1 MKGVERMEDDPKDVF
16 TEFMSKLR
24 ALESWADREKIRMFE
39 PILGESLCEEVLEK
53 IEGVI
58 AVLEKI
64 KERVSFY
71 EGEIAEHL
79 EAIDENLRKLIETE
93 EYRFIISN
101 EGVKRL
107 REIRDK
113 LDSFRLFRFRYDLRR
128 EKVEVKVDG

>member
-1 MKGVERMEDDPKDVF
+1 LKGVERMEDDPKDVF

-113 LDSFRLFRFRYDLRR
+113 LDSFRLFHFRYDLRR

>member
-1 MKGVERMEDDPKDVF
+1 MEDDPKDVF
-16 TEFMSKLR
+16 AEFMSRLNALR
-24 ALESWADREKIRMFE
+24 NWADREKIRMFE
-39 PILGESLCEEVLEK
+39 PILGESLCEEALER

-79 EAIDENLRKLIETE
+79 EAIDENLRKLIETK

-113 LDSFRLFRFRYDLRR
+113 LDSFRLFHFRYDLRR

>member
-1 MKGVERMEDDPKDVF
+1 MEDDPKDVF
-16 TEFMSKLR
+16 AEFMSRLNALR
-24 ALESWADREKIRMFE
+24 NWADREKIRMFE
-39 PILGESLCEEVLEK
+39 PILRESLCEEALEK

-79 EAIDENLRKLIETE
+79 EAIDENLRKLIETK

-113 LDSFRLFRFRYDLRR
+113 LDSFRLFHFRYDLRR